1 MDNSLLMSILS
12 SSVIGIIITAII
24 TYYSFNKKNLADNI
38 TNERKAWRTDIRD
51 ISDAL
56 GGTSDYETICKL
68 VTKLESRINAY
79 GIIHQTNYLKDSH
92 LWKLINKI
100 KKQKDSTLFKNKE
113 LLINYLSALL
123 KYDWERS
130 KNEIRGNIYIK
141 VIVMSYLISFSLGV
155 LIVMIIPIDELKILA
170 NYFTT
175 TPDAIET
182 IFKMYSTQPQT
193 FRVFMIIYRLI
204 STITQI
210 ITILLIIHLSK
221 CLLYI
226 FSSSTKFSNI
236 VRKTIVLIAVSMFL
250 LFFFVTYYKII
261 NFGSYYPQNNTLNN
275 LDELIFRIPPLSL
288 DFLFTIFVSY
298 IASCI
303 SGILY
308 LNTILREI
316 GHYNMVIN
324 YLCKTTE
331 PKKRSRKKRCHK

>member
-1 MDNSLLMSILS
+1 MSILS

-38 TNERKAWRTDIRD
+38 TNERKSWRIDIRD

-56 GGTSDYETICKL
+56 GETSDYETICKL

-79 GIIHQTNYLKDSH
+79 GIIHQANYLKDSH
-92 LWKLINKI
+92 LWKLIKVI
-100 KKQKDSTLFKNKE
+100 KKQSGFDSTLYKNKE

-141 VIVMSYLISFSLGV
+141 VIVMSYLISFSLGA
-155 LIVMIIPIDELKILA
+155 LIVMIIPIGELKILA

-175 TPDAIET
+175 SPNAIET

-210 ITILLIIHLSK
+210 ITIFLIISLSK
-221 CLLYI
+221 YLLYS
-226 FSSSTKFSNI
+226 FSCYTKIDNI
-236 VRKTIVLIAVSMFL
+236 VRKIIIIFTVLIFL
-250 LFFFVTYYKII
+250 LFFSVTYYKII
-261 NFGSYYPQNNTLNN
+261 SFGSYYPQNNTINT
-275 LDELIFRIPPLSL
+275 LDEIVFRIPPLSL
-288 DFLFTIFVSY
+288 DFLFTIFTSY

-303 SGILY
+303 SGTFY
-308 LNTILREI
+308 LVTILREI
-316 GHYNMVIN
+316 EHYNRVIN
-324 YLCKTTE
+324 YLCQNTDH
-331 PKKRSRKKRCHK
+331 KKHSRKKRCFK